1 MYKKI
6 NTSRKNKNK
15 VLKLLSNKKNKNN
28 IRLII
33 KKSKSKSKSNSIRKK
48 PKSTRKK
55 PKSNSIR
62 KKTKTKSKS
71 THKKNK
77 RKSKLTRKKPKST
90 KKYLKKN
97 LKGGFYGKPFFQGIN
112 ETGYGIESALTDTMS
127 GLKGEPLSTSY
138 DVTLQP
144 DLKVSPDITDIT
156 DESYQATKDDYDNVA
171 DTASTST

>member
-33 KKSKSKSKSNSIRKK
+33 KKSKSKS
-48 PKSTRKK
+48 KSTRKK

>member
-6 NTSRKNKNK
+6 TTSRKNKNK
-15 VLKLLSNKKNKNN
+15 VKKLLSNKKNKNN

-33 KKSKSKSKSNSIRKK
+33 KKSKRKL
-48 PKSTRKK
+48 
-55 PKSNSIR
+55 
-62 KKTKTKSKS
+62 
-71 THKKNK
+71 
-77 RKSKLTRKKPKST
+77 KSKLTRKKNKSTSKSKPTRKKSKRKLKSKSKST
-90 KKYLKKN
+90 KKHLKKN

-144 DLKVSPDITDIT
+144 DLKVSPDITDMQGNN
-156 DESYQATKDDYDNVA
+156 YLATKSDYENVVKSNA
-171 DTASTST
+171 NASTK

>member
-33 KKSKSKSKSNSIRKK
+33 KKSKSKSKS
-48 PKSTRKK
+48 
-55 PKSNSIR
+55 KSNSIR